1 MFNNQ
6 FLFERPM
13 SIRLDRTDKDPLAR
27 LPEGLK
33 SIGMGLGAGGAPLHD
48 VESMFCR
55 IQIIRNKINFLI
67 KFNILIDV
75 CSQNNNY
82 YILN

>member
-48 VESMFCR
+48 VESM
-55 IQIIRNKINFLI
+55 L
-67 KFNILIDV
+67 L
-75 CSQNNNY
+75 
-82 YILN
+82 

>member
-6 FLFERPM
+6 FLYDRPM

-33 SIGMGLGAGGAPLHD
+33 SIGMGLGAGGTPLHD
-48 VESMFCR
+48 VESMLSIECNDIFLSS
-55 IQIIRNKINFLI
+55 KI
-67 KFNILIDV
+67 
-75 CSQNNNY
+75 
-82 YILN
+82 

>member
-6 FLFERPM
+6 FLYDRPM

-33 SIGMGLGAGGAPLHD
+33 SIGMGLGPAGAPLND
-48 VESMFCR
+48 VESMLR
-55 IQIIRNKINFLI
+55 ENLLIKTELSVEIQIY
-67 KFNILIDV
+67 ILI
-75 CSQNNNY
+75 
-82 YILN
+82 

>member
-6 FLFERPM
+6 FLYDRPM

-33 SIGMGLGAGGAPLHD
+33 SIGMGLGAGGAPLND
-48 VESMFCR
+48 VESMLYIF
-55 IQIIRNKINFLI
+55 NFYI
-67 KFNILIDV
+67 KL
-75 CSQNNNY
+75 
-82 YILN
+82 

>member
-6 FLFERPM
+6 FLYDRPM

-33 SIGMGLGAGGAPLHD
+33 SIGMGLGPAGAPLND
-48 VESMFCR
+48 VESMLKDNVLIR
-55 IQIIRNKINFLI
+55 SKLNVEIQLNK
-67 KFNILIDV
+67 NIF
-75 CSQNNNY
+75 
-82 YILN
+82 

>member
-6 FLFERPM
+6 FLFDRPM

-33 SIGMGLGAGGAPLHD
+33 SIGMGLGIGGAPLHD
-48 VESMFCR
+48 VESMFR
-55 IQIIRNKINFLI
+55 LY
-67 KFNILIDV
+67 LLLL
-75 CSQNNNY
+75 Y
-82 YILN
+82 

>member
-6 FLFERPM
+6 FLYERPM

-33 SIGMGLGAGGAPLHD
+33 SIGMGLGPAGAPLND
-48 VESMFCR
+48 VESM
-55 IQIIRNKINFLI
+55 L
-67 KFNILIDV
+67 
-75 CSQNNNY
+75 
-82 YILN
+82 

>member
-1 MFNNQ
+1 
-6 FLFERPM
+6 M

-48 VESMFCR
+48 VESMLLLDL
-55 IQIIRNKINFLI
+55 NF
-67 KFNILIDV
+67 KEILFKKKPRE
-75 CSQNNNY
+75 
-82 YILN
+82 

>member
-6 FLFERPM
+6 FLFDRPM

-33 SIGMGLGAGGAPLHD
+33 SIGMGLGAGGAPLLD
-48 VESMFCR
+48 VESMFYYLLPRSISR
-55 IQIIRNKINFLI
+55 IFYL
-67 KFNILIDV
+67 L
-75 CSQNNNY
+75 
-82 YILN
+82 

>member
-6 FLFERPM
+6 FLYDRPM

-33 SIGMGLGAGGAPLHD
+33 SIGMGLGAGGAPLND
-48 VESMFCR
+48 VESMLYIFS
-55 IQIIRNKINFLI
+55 FL
-67 KFNILIDV
+67 
-75 CSQNNNY
+75 Y
-82 YILN
+82 

>member
-6 FLFERPM
+6 FLYDRPM

-33 SIGMGLGAGGAPLHD
+33 SIGMGLGTGGAPLHD
-48 VESMFCR
+48 VESMLS
-55 IQIIRNKINFLI
+55 IIHI
-67 KFNILIDV
+67 
-75 CSQNNNY
+75 
-82 YILN
+82 

>member
-6 FLFERPM
+6 FLFDRPM

-48 VESMFCR
+48 VESMFYYFFIMSYQGKLR
-55 IQIIRNKINFLI
+55 IFYL
-67 KFNILIDV
+67 L
-75 CSQNNNY
+75 
-82 YILN
+82 

>member
-6 FLFERPM
+6 FLYDRPM

-33 SIGMGLGAGGAPLHD
+33 SIGMGLGPAGAPLND
-48 VESMFCR
+48 VESKLR
-55 IQIIRNKINFLI
+55 KNLSIRAKLNVVIQI
-67 KFNILIDV
+67 
-75 CSQNNNY
+75 
-82 YILN
+82 